1 VTPIA
6 LVHGGGFD
14 SSCWDLLVPALK
26 TPSVAV
32 DLPGRGRRPAP
43 LRDVTFDACARAL
56 RDDVDAVGFD
66 RFVLV
71 GHSLAGASMPAMV
84 DLLGDRVSH
93 LVFLACTV
101 PEDGTACLDTLDP
114 DVRALAARPEDF
126 EELGVLPREAAAAMF
141 GNDLDEGQL
150 EWCLSRMV
158 PEAPRLVTDPVDL
171 APLRRPIPRTWI
183 RTMHDAVV
191 PPAKQER
198 FAGNAGNAPIVELD
212 AAHMS
217 MISRPAETAA
227 LLDDIAAAAT

>member
-6 LVHGGGFD
+6 LVHGGGFGA
-14 SSCWDLLVPALK
+14 SCWDLLVPALQA
-26 TPSVAV
+26 PAVAV
-32 DLPGRGRRPAP
+32 DLPGRGRRPAS
-43 LRDVTFDACARAL
+43 LNEVTFDSCAEAL
-56 RDDVDAVGFD
+56 RDQVDSAGFD

-71 GHSLAGASMPAMV
+71 GHSLAGCSMPAMV
-84 DLLGDRVSH
+84 NLLDDRISH
-93 LVFLACTV
+93 LIFLACTV

-114 DVRALAARPEDF
+114 EVRAMAAESGDLPE
-126 EELGVLPREAAAAMF
+126 LQVLPREAAAAMF
-141 GNDLDEGQL
+141 GNDLNPEQL
-150 EWCLSRMV
+150 EWCISRMV

-183 RTMHDAVV
+183 RTRHDAVV

-198 FAGNAGNAPIVELD
+198 FARNAGDAPIVDLD

-227 LLDDIAAAAT
+227 LLDRIALPAS